1 MQPSKGREEA
11 VRQKGKPVVSN
22 GNKMSDTGH
31 TIVKCDRRSGCRKEG
46 RGGVVRSRYSEWV
59 GGNAPIF
66 DPTRERIESKKTDR
80 RSRSMLEGRWRD
92 SMGAIEL
99 RRQL

>member
-1 MQPSKGREEA
+1 
-11 VRQKGKPVVSN
+11 
-22 GNKMSDTGH
+22 MSARLMRTRTADVAHGSL
-31 TIVKCDRRSGCRKEG
+31 IPQALFD
-46 RGGVVRSRYSEWV
+46 SR
-59 GGNAPIF
+59 
-66 DPTRERIESKKTDR
+66 RIESKKTDR